1 MAALLYEWWYNSLNT
16 AFDILSFVFS
26 IMIGVV
32 QIIILATLIFIVF
45 WNRFSQI
52 PWIREWFDILFL
64 PFRPNLVAQLYFPA
78 YLIKMTALLAL
89 IVPINDP
96 VINIYCHLAI
106 SIVSFIALIIAWAFK
121 LWSIYIFDCLLEF
134 VDLCIVC
141 FYIGLIYED
150 NGESYNVWMIVMIF
164 FKSLF
169 IFIWMLFYAFFAW
182 KNWWE
187 ARKRGHRTLNPN
199 VIEQKYYSEK
209 DEHDM
214 NFENIMQ

>member
-1 MAALLYEWWYNSLNT
+1 
-16 AFDILSFVFS
+16 
-26 IMIGVV
+26 
-32 QIIILATLIFIVF
+32 
-45 WNRFSQI
+45 
-52 PWIREWFDILFL
+52 
-64 PFRPNLVAQLYFPA
+64 
-78 YLIKMTALLAL
+78 
-89 IVPINDP
+89 
-96 VINIYCHLAI
+96 
-106 SIVSFIALIIAWAFK
+106 
-121 LWSIYIFDCLLEF
+121 
-134 VDLCIVC
+134 
-141 FYIGLIYED
+141 
-150 NGESYNVWMIVMIF
+150 MIVMIF